1 MKVQYFAVLRDVTG
15 KKEEDW
21 QQREATV
28 GDLLRDLVARY
39 GHAFERWVVK
49 DGDLWDLVIVLV
61 NGHDV
66 RHLQRFN
73 TPLAPADTV
82 VIFPPVGGG

>member
-1 MKVQYFAVLRDVTG
+1 MKVVYFATLRDVAG

-21 QQREATV
+21 ERPAATV

-39 GHAFERWVVK
+39 GPEFARWVFDK
-49 DGDLWDLVIVLV
+49 GELKLSIVLV

-66 RHLQRFN
+66 RGLQSVA
-73 TPLAPADTV
+73 TPLAPTDTV
-82 VIFPPVGGG
+82 TIFPPVGGG

>member
-1 MKVQYFAVLRDVTG
+1 MKVQYFATLRDVTG

-21 QQREATV
+21 QEPEATV
-28 GDLLRDLVARY
+28 GDLMRALVARY

-66 RHLQRFN
+66 RNLQRFG
-73 TPLAPADTV
+73 TKLTSSDTV